1 MKRIKLDLYESP
13 TPLENT
19 KDLWVDIDEDT
30 NDIKAIHRYNHDK
43 GEWEPYMVSVEY
55 IKPDGNEATMTIIPS
70 NTGVRVTNIT
80 DTEDGLMSY
89 QLIQVVLPNSPF
101 YGEINGAT
109 QTRVHAIAEG
119 IFIGNEH
126 IEYENIP
133 LMDVLVAFYGD
144 RNGFPFDPEHYRGC
158 KIRIVASED
167 DLEIDS
173 NTVVK
178 DGCIPSV
185 KFTKYTIKNEN
196 YGM

>member
-55 IKPDGNEATMTIIPS
+55 IKPDGNEATITTITS
-70 NTGVRVTNIT
+70 NTGVRVKNIT
-80 DTEDGLMSY
+80 NPEDGPLAY
-89 QLIQVVLPNSPF
+89 QLIQVVIPDSPF
-101 YGEINGAT
+101 YGEVSGT
-109 QTRVHAIAEG
+109 QTRVHAIADGIYVGEG
-119 IFIGNEH
+119 NPDN
-126 IEYENIP
+126 YDNIP
-133 LMDVLVAFYGD
+133 LMDMLVLFLGN
-144 RNGFPFDPEHYRGC
+144 RNGFPFDPENYRGC

-173 NTVVK
+173 DTMTY

-185 KFTKYTIKNEN
+185 KFTKYTIKNKN